1 MRSAVV
7 APHVGAELTGYDGA
21 QLNTDTRFGDAPTR
35 RAMGGNVMRVATFV
49 TLGCVC
55 LGSLYAEAAPAELL
69 NKTVS
74 VSYTVTIPG
83 RASDGTTTVGSRN
96 ATRTFYISSAGRVF
110 GRVTRSDG
118 RFAETRD
125 AAPGDPAHNLHFDGN
140 KLIGVMPFVR
150 GAAQMMISFSPG
162 GQTCDANIVIGR
174 EGGRTLS
181 WKGVNGKTYEATGT
195 ASVSNVSCSIRPGNA
210 FTGE

>member
-1 MRSAVV
+1 
-7 APHVGAELTGYDGA
+7 
-21 QLNTDTRFGDAPTR
+21 
-35 RAMGGNVMRVATFV
+35 MRVEIFATA
-49 TLGCVC
+49 GCVC
-55 LGSLYAEAAPAELL
+55 LASLPAEAAPAELL

-118 RFAETRD
+118 RFAETRE

-150 GAAQMMISFSPG
+150 GAAQMMVSFGPG

-174 EGGRTLS
+174 EGSRTLS
-181 WKGVNGKTYEATGT
+181 WIGVNGKTYEATGT
-195 ASVSNVSCSIRPGNA
+195 GSVSNVSCSIRPGNA
-210 FTGE
+210 FMGE